1 MEQIKCKMIDFQ
13 SPEYNE
19 TVELRRRILR
29 KPLGIDFSEDQLAKE
44 GSDIHLGLYLHNVL
58 VACLILTPEPEGK
71 IKMRQV
77 AVDAEFQGKG
87 IGKKMIAFA
96 EQWASDN
103 NYTYM
108 HCNARKTAVPF
119 YLQSKYIIVGD
130 TFLEVNIPHLYMYKK
145 LS

>member
-1 MEQIKCKMIDFQ
+1 MKKVFLSIALFVSAIFTVNAQTADEVIAKYITEIGGAEKWAKVQSIKIEGQIEVQGIQIPFTLLGAQMKG
-13 SPEYNE
+13 
-19 TVELRRRILR
+19 LRL
-29 KPLGIDFSEDQLAKE
+29 
-44 GSDIHLGLYLHNVL
+44 
-58 VACLILTPEPEGK
+58 
-71 IKMRQV
+71 
-77 AVDAEFQGKG
+77 DAEFQGKG